1 MFITYIEMMVDI
13 LKYVV
18 QISLQAGKATLEFYG
33 RNMEV
38 EKKEDNSPITEA
50 DKLSN
55 SILINGLQRYNLP
68 VLSEESDKVG
78 YETRKKWDEYWLID
92 PLDGTKEFIRKSDE
106 YTINVA
112 LIKGTFPV
120 MGVVYAPAKDLLFY
134 GQAGYGSFKV
144 ENASEVNLAGCFSE
158 TIRRKLPVG
167 HSNPIPVVVAS
178 KSHMNQETEH
188 FIQQIR
194 QYYSTIQTEH
204 YGSSLKLCMI
214 AEGSADIYPRMGPTM
229 EWDTAASQAI
239 VEAVGY
245 SVIQYPGGSRMSY
258 NKENLLNPFFI
269 VYNNHIE
276 KAVNELFTAF

>member
-1 MFITYIEMMVDI
+1 MMNDI
-13 LKYVV
+13 LKSVV

-33 RNMEV
+33 KNMDI
-38 EKKEDNSPITEA
+38 EKKEDNSPITKA

-55 SILINGLQRYNLP
+55 SILINGLLSYNLP
-68 VLSEESDKVG
+68 VLSEESDKLG
-78 YETRKKWDEYWLID
+78 YETRKKWNEYWLID
-92 PLDGTKEFIRKSDE
+92 PLDGTKEFIKKSDE

-134 GQAGYGSFKV
+134 GQAGYGSYKV
-144 ENASEVNLAGCFSE
+144 EKASSVNLTGCFSD
-158 TIRRKLPVG
+158 TIRKKLPIAY
-167 HSNPIPVVVAS
+167 SNPIPVVVAS
-178 KSHMNQETEH
+178 KSHMNQETDY
-188 FIQQIR
+188 FIQQIK
-194 QYYSTIQTEH
+194 QYYTAVQTEH

-239 VEAVGY
+239 VEAAGY
-245 SVIQYPGGSRMSY
+245 NVVQYPGGTRLSY

-269 VYNNHIE
+269 VYNNRVK
-276 KAVNELFTAF
+276 KAVNDLFTAF